1 MDRELILIH
10 KYLNTMKTFFSTLLI
25 LLSTCVFAQ
34 VPQGISYQAIALN
47 VSGNPVVSSNVGI
60 RLSVLD
66 NSATGTILYTET
78 QTKTTNAQ
86 GLFNLVIGQ
95 GTPTSGTFST
105 INWGTNSKFLK
116 VEIDAAG
123 GSNYVLVGTTQL
135 LSVPYAMTAGNLSGS
150 SANDSIED
158 NKYSNFAFFD
168 ISTDTTYA
176 FNQITG
182 TWVSQVGGSST
193 SGTIVGSNG
202 NFAFYD
208 ISADTTYAFNKKTG
222 TWVSQTGGSSTSGTI
237 VSSNGNF
244 AFFDISSDTTYAFNQ
259 NTGTWISRTGGS
271 SSAGTIVSSNG
282 NFAFFDISAD
292 TTYAFNKKTDTWVSQ
307 TGGSSTSGTI
317 VSSNGNFAFFDISAD
332 TTYVFNK
339 NTATW
344 ISRTG
349 GSSTSGTIVISS
361 SN

>member
-1 MDRELILIH
+1 MKKIITLLALI
-10 KYLNTMKTFFSTLLI
+10 STLI
-25 LLSTCVFAQ
+25 TFSQ

-47 VSGNPVVSSNVGI
+47 GSANPVVSSNVGI

-66 NSATGTILYTET
+66 NSATGTVLYTET
-78 QTKTTNAQ
+78 HTKTTNAQ

-95 GTPTSGTFST
+95 GTPTTGTFST

-116 VEIDAAG
+116 VEMDAAG
-123 GSNYVLVGTTQL
+123 GTNYVLVGTTQL

-158 NKYSNFAFFD
+158 NKYSNFAFYD
-168 ISTDTTYA
+168 SSTDATYA

-182 TWVSQVGGSST
+182 TWVSQAGGSPT
-193 SGTIVGSNG
+193 SGTIVSSNG

-208 ISADTTYAFNKKTG
+208 SSTDKTYAFNKKTG
-222 TWVSQTGGSSTSGTI
+222 TWVSQNGGSPTSSTIVSSNGNFAFYDSSTDSTYVFNQNTSTWISQSGGSPTSGTIISSNGNFAFYDSSTDKTYAFNKKTGTWISQNGGSPTSGTI

-244 AFFDISSDTTYAFNQ
+244 AFYDSS
-259 NTGTWISRTGGS
+259 
-271 SSAGTIVSSNG
+271 V
-282 NFAFFDISAD
+282 
-292 TTYAFNKKTDTWVSQ
+292 
-307 TGGSSTSGTI
+307 
-317 VSSNGNFAFFDISAD
+317 D

-339 NTATW
+339 NTGAW
-344 ISRTG
+344 IAQSG
-349 GSSTSGTIVISS
+349 GSPTANTIVISS